1 MKNKDY
7 SLIYRL
13 LHWAIAISMI
23 LLLCTIF
30 LRMYWMNKNHVSD
43 IIQQFLATK
52 NMSLPEDDTILLAK
66 QIRQPMWIWH
76 IYLGYVLVGLF
87 ALRFALP
94 FFGEMKF
101 SSPLKAGLSLKEKF
115 QSWVYIVFYICVF
128 TSLFTGMMLKFGPE
142 SQEELMEKIH
152 VLSLYYLLAYIVLH
166 IGGLIMAEF
175 TSDHG
180 IVSRII
186 GGKKKD

>member
-52 NMSLPEDDTILLAK
+52 NLSLSEDDTILLAK

-87 ALRFALP
+87 ALRFTLP

-101 SSPLKAGLSLKEKF
+101 SSPFKAGLTLKEKF

-128 TSLFTGMMLKFGPE
+128 TSLLTGMMLKFGPE
-142 SQEELMEKIH
+142 SQEELMEEIH

-166 IGGLIMAEF
+166 IGGVIMAEF